1 MKLMSAFDKICAL
14 LSIGVGVLFM
24 VLGVIGFMAGSSAH
38 FTLPPIIGG
47 LPFFLGWGM
56 SVPLIKFWS
65 RTNATAS
72 RRQRIVVAEER
83 PNFSDFDPD
92 E

>member
-1 MKLMSAFDKICAL
+1 MSAFDKLCAV

-24 VLGVIGFMAGSSAH
+24 VLGVIGFLAGSRAQ

-72 RRQRIVVAEER
+72 RQRRIAVAEER

>member
-1 MKLMSAFDKICAL
+1 MSAFDKICAL

-38 FTLPPIIGG
+38 LTLPPINGG
-47 LPFFLGWGM
+47 LPIFLGWGM
-56 SVPLIKFWS
+56 SVPLIKFWT